1 MSYNDNRKL
10 SQIIHQSHMADQA
23 PQQPA
28 HEPAPQAPPKPSS
41 GASAADNK
49 LMAAFSYIGILF
61 LIPLLTEAKND
72 DYVKFHV
79 RQGIVLF
86 VIDVVGSFIAWV
98 PFIGW
103 AIGLV
108 LLVVSVYGFV
118 QAYEGRRWELPYV
131 AKYARQI
138 KI

>member
-1 MSYNDNRKL
+1 
-10 SQIIHQSHMADQA
+10 MAEQA

-28 HEPAPQAPPKPSS
+28 QNPAPQAPPKPAGQPS
-41 GASAADNK
+41 ASDNK
-49 LMAAFSYIGILF
+49 LMAALSYIGILF

-72 DYVKFHV
+72 EYVKFHV

-86 VIDVVGSFIAWV
+86 VVDVVGSFIAWI

-103 AIGLV
+103 AIGLA
-108 LLVVSVYGFV
+108 LLVVSIYGFI
-118 QAYEGRRWELPYV
+118 QAYEGKRWELPYL
-131 AKYARQI
+131 AKYAKQI